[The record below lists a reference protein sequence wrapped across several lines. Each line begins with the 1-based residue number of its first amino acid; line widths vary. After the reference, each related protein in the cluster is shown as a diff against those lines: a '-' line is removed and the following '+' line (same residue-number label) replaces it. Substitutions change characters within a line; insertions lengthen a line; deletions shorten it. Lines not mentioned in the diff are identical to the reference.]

1 MSAMADADLDSL
13 RSLLGGG
20 SPDGAAAEPAQ
31 VLKTQ
36 LLDLADAPALPIDRS
51 RYAWS
56 EVAPGILVAV
66 VQEDKARGMRACLV
80 SGKAGARHPRHRHG
94 GDELILVLEGV
105 LKDERGAYGPGAVC
119 RSRTGDVHSEQA
131 VQNCLCY
138 VVYYGELQMLD
149 EAPAS

>member
-1 MSAMADADLDSL
+1 MSAMADADLDPL

-20 SPDGAAAEPAQ
+20 SLEGAAAEPDK
-31 VLKTQ
+31 VVKTQ

-56 EVAPGILVAV
+56 EVAPGILIALVK
-66 VQEDKARGMRACLV
+66 QDGARGMRACLV

-105 LKDERGAYGPGAVC
+105 LKDERAAYGPGAVC
-119 RSRTGDVHSEQA
+119 RSRAGDVHSEQA
-131 VQNCLCY
+131 EEDCLCY
-138 VVYYGELQMLD
+138 VVYYGELEML
-149 EAPAS
+149 EES

>member
-1 MSAMADADLDSL
+1 MGAMPDADLDSL
-13 RSLLGGG
+13 RVLLGGE
-20 SPDGAAAEPAQ
+20 SPDGAAAEPAP
-31 VLKTQ
+31 VVKTQ

-66 VQEDKARGMRACLV
+66 VKQDAARGMRACLV

-105 LKDERGAYGPGAVC
+105 LKDERGAYAPGAVC
-119 RSRTGDVHSEQA
+119 RSRAGDVHSEQA
-131 VQNCLCY
+131 EQDCLCY
-138 VVYYGELQMLD
+138 VVYYGELEML
-149 EAPAS
+149 EGS